1 MPCRRD
7 FLFLRFSLRIEAMS
21 LFAAT
26 AENNDFT
33 LGISAERFQ
42 RIIKNV

>member
-1 MPCRRD
+1 M
-7 FLFLRFSLRIEAMS
+7 EAKR

-42 RIIKNV
+42 GIIKNV